1 MKNLSRIV
9 LIVVTPLLALV
20 ASADMWAEATPE
32 EIAKRT
38 PLVHQPPGPEY
49 AAGARIFQ
57 GIPGLERAPRGR
69 LWATWYGG
77 GPGEGPENYIM
88 LASSGDDGRSWSRVQ
103 LVIDP
108 PGEGRAFDPCLWHDP
123 SGRLWLFW
131 SQAHHFIEGVGT
143 WGMVTDQ
150 SDVAEPSWSQP
161 RRLFDG
167 VMMNKPIVLASGD
180 WILPTAIW
188 HRAGSCRV
196 VRSTDEG
203 QSFELIGTA
212 TVPEENDRN
221 PDEPMIV
228 ERNDGSLLMWV
239 RTGYG
244 IGQSTSADGGTTW
257 TDVAP
262 TGIAHPNARFFLRR
276 LESGNLLLVKH
287 GSLDKRS
294 GRSHLKAYVSNDDG
308 KTWGGGLLLDERTGV
323 SYPDGVQTPD
333 GKIYLIYDYDRMGA
347 KQIMMATFTEADA
360 AAGKA
365 ATDDVRLRVLVNQAT
380 GRPPDSQ
387 TP

>member
-1 MKNLSRIV
+1 MV
-9 LIVVTPLLALV
+9 LVTTTLLGLIN
-20 ASADMWAEATPE
+20 SADVRSEATPE
-32 EIAKRT
+32 EIARRT
-38 PLVHQPPGPEY
+38 PPVHRPPGPEY
-49 AAGARIFQ
+49 AADARAFQ
-57 GIPGLERAPRGR
+57 GIPGLERASNGR

-88 LASSGDDGRSWSRVQ
+88 LASSGDDGQTWSRVL

-108 PGEGRAFDPCLWHDP
+108 PNEGRAFDPCLWHDP

-131 SQAHHFIEGVGT
+131 AQAHHFIDAVST
-143 WGMVTDQ
+143 WAMVTEQ
-150 SDVAEPSWSQP
+150 SDVPEPAWSQP
-161 RRLFDG
+161 RRLFNG
-167 VMMNKPIVLASGD
+167 VMMNKPTVLASGE
-180 WILPTAIW
+180 WLLPAAIW
-188 HRAGSCRV
+188 RRAGSCRV
-196 VRSTDEG
+196 MRSTDEG

-212 TVPEENDRN
+212 TVPEEKDRN

-228 ERNDGSLLMWV
+228 QRNDGSLLMWV

-244 IGQSTSADGGTTW
+244 IGQSTSTDGGSTW

-294 GRSHLKAYVSNDDG
+294 KRSHLTAYVSNDDG

-333 GKIYLIYDYDRMGA
+333 GKLYLIYDFDRMGE
-347 KQIMMATFTEADA
+347 KQILMATFTEADA
-360 AAGKA
+360 AAGKEV
-365 ATDDVRLRVLVNQAT
+365 TDEIRLRVLVNQAT
-380 GRPPDSQ
+380 GRPLDSAA
-387 TP
+387 P